1 MVQSGRRFKRA
12 AAVANPVPDCYGF
25 PGDIFIHSAPA
36 RMSAATAE
44 RNPLNLFN
52 AAAAVDSRRTG
63 RGCARAWQAALRGR
77 SIERRSQCSKKT
89 QTPAFQRPPSK
100 DSILKQADGLRDLA
114 RRARRLAE
122 QMSMESDQRRL
133 GRYVEELEESASRL
147 EKRRSRRKPARRG
160 TGQAARR
167 SPSDTSRASRVAG

>member
-1 MVQSGRRFKRA
+1 MVQSSRLFKRA
-12 AAVANPVPDCYGF
+12 AAVANPGPDCYGF

-52 AAAAVDSRRTG
+52 AAVAGHPADPT
-63 RGCARAWQAALRGR
+63 AAALVPAGGIAR
-77 SIERRSQCSKKT
+77 SIDRKEKPVFEKT
-89 QTPAFQRPPSK
+89 QTPALQRPPSK

-133 GRYVEELEESASRL
+133 VRYVEELEESASRL
-147 EKRRSRRKPARRG
+147 EKTAVEAK
-160 TGQAARR
+160 
-167 SPSDTSRASRVAG
+167 AG